1 MSEGFL
7 AISQLKYQLAR
18 LRVLKTWMM
27 VEQSG
32 LLVPVGVKTDGVFV
46 RRPVKREAAAR
57 RKTKSIFEQKA
68 TPPPTLSPQP
78 SKTNS
83 AQTAS
88 LFDAFIEANYDEFTM
103 PDDSSYAS
111 IGKLHV
117 EGKTA
122 VPYNKG

>member
-1 MSEGFL
+1 M
-7 AISQLKYQLAR
+7 
-18 LRVLKTWMM
+18 
-27 VEQSG
+27 
-32 LLVPVGVKTDGVFV
+32 PVGVKTDGVFV
-46 RRPVKREAAAR
+46 RRPVKREVAAR
-57 RKTKSIFEQKA
+57 RKTRSIFEQKA
-68 TPPPTLSPQP
+68 TPPPTPSQRL

-122 VPYNKG
+122 VPYSKGWSPRLTKVEFEERRLILEPARTTVLDIE